1 MTLKRQ
7 LANTLLEVSGA
18 LLDLRLHLAATQIRQ
33 MLLKYRPD
41 QPRVPRG
48 RPDGGQWT
56 DGGNIGHT
64 RVAGRYDPLR
74 AGICDA
80 QLELDEELC
89 RMSKSR
95 LCWSLATDRYVACM
109 KNNFV
114 PTLRH

>member
-1 MTLKRQ
+1 MTFRG
-7 LANTLLEVSGA
+7 LAYEKLLEVRSA
-18 LLDLRLHLAATQIRQ
+18 LLDLRLHLAMTQIRQ
-33 MLLKYRPD
+33 MLSKYRPD
-41 QPRVPRG
+41 QLRVPRG
-48 RPDGGQWT
+48 NPDGGQFADEST
-56 DGGNIGHT
+56 GGRIH
-64 RVAGRYDPLR
+64 VAGKYDLLR